1 MDMHDKLRSYYE
13 QELTK
18 LEDQFATF
26 SNEYPRIAARLSFT
40 GGQTEDPHI
49 QRMMQAFAL
58 IAAEIRANL
67 DDGAPKFTEA
77 LLHVLH
83 PHYLRPFP
91 ACSIARFDPIK
102 ELPGKPVVLPRGM
115 ELTSRGGEVRFRTAY
130 DVTLAP
136 IRIANAR
143 FSRSTVAPA
152 QIALP
157 PNTTSF
163 ISITIEPT
171 VAASPLGAIS
181 PNTLRVHFAGER
193 QTVVALLDTVLLR
206 VRGAFVEADDSGR
219 WMPIAGIPVTPV
231 GFGPDDMLLPPSH
244 NSPLVQPLLEYV
256 GFPDKFDFV
265 DIHLRRCLKPLQM
278 NRARRVTLHLAI
290 EGMHADSRIAQAL
303 TPLSADNIGL
313 FCTPIVNL
321 FKHMGVKSSRG
332 EIAADYPVVPKP
344 SRPDIRGIYSVD
356 AVRDP
361 SDGTTIPSLNAWG
374 VGAGERF
381 WITRH
386 DPYAAIHHPGRETS
400 LVLLRADGTAVAKTP
415 LQLNADLT
423 CTNRDWPSRMRIGSL
438 KGDLKNENDHVPCRI
453 TLLKQPTPTYSA
465 SRESEAQWRVLA
477 LTTANLAQLT
487 REGWPDFVKLM
498 RQLAPS
504 DRRAEHV
511 GAISF
516 VKRNVV
522 ERLLAIKPHS
532 ALMRG
537 FEIVMAADE
546 SAFIE
551 NSMGTLILLLDLYLS
566 RYAPANS
573 FTQLVVLSKNDGSV
587 IVRCPMR
594 TSIVPLL

>member
-1 MDMHDKLRSYYE
+1 MHDKLRGYYE
-13 QELTK
+13 QELAK

-26 SNEYPRIAARLSFT
+26 SNDYPRIAARLSFT
-40 GGQTEDPHI
+40 GGQTDDPHV

-83 PHYLRPFP
+83 PHYLRLFP
-91 ACSIARFDPIK
+91 SCSIARFDPIK
-102 ELPGKPVVLPRGM
+102 ELPNKPTVLPRGM
-115 ELTSRGGEVRFRTAY
+115 QLTSRGGEVRFRTAY

-152 QIALP
+152 QVALP

-163 ISITIEPT
+163 ISITIEST
-171 VAASPLGAIS
+171 GATAPLGAVL
-181 PNTLRVHFAGER
+181 PDTLRVHFAGER

-206 VRGAFVEADDSGR
+206 VRGAYVEGDDSGR
-219 WMPIAGIPVTPV
+219 WMPIARIPVTPV
-231 GFGPDDMLLPPSH
+231 GFGPADILLPPSRT
-244 NSPLVQPLLEYV
+244 SPLVQPLLEHV
-256 GFPDKFDFV
+256 GFPDKFDFL
-265 DIHLRRCLKPLQM
+265 DIHLHRFLPPAQM
-278 NRARRVTLHLAI
+278 DRARRVILHLAI
-290 EGMHADSRIAQAL
+290 EGVHSDSRIAQAL
-303 TPLSADNIGL
+303 APLSADNLRL

-321 FKHMGVKSSRG
+321 FAQAGVKSSRG
-332 EIAADYPVVPKP
+332 EIVADYPLVPKP
-344 SRPDIRGIYSVD
+344 NRPAMRGIYSID

-361 SDGTTIPSLNAWG
+361 SDGTDIPPLNAWKAG
-374 VGAGERF
+374 TGERF
-381 WITRH
+381 WLARH
-386 DPYAAIHHPGRETS
+386 DPYAATHYPGRETS
-400 LVLLRADGTAVAKTP
+400 LVLLRADGTAAAKTP
-415 LQLNADLT
+415 MQLSADLT
-423 CTNRDWPSRMRIGSL
+423 CTNRHWPSRMRIGSP
-438 KGDLKNENDHVPCRI
+438 KGDLKNENDQVPCRI

-465 SRESEAQWRVLA
+465 SRETEAQWRVIA
-477 LTTANLAQLT
+477 LTTANLTQLT
-487 REGWPDFVKLM
+487 REGWPDFVKLL

-511 GAISF
+511 GGISF

-532 ALMRG
+532 ALVRG

-546 SAFIE
+546 NAFIE
-551 NSMGTLILLLDLYLS
+551 NSMGALILQLDLYLS

-573 FTQLVVLSKNDGSV
+573 FTQLVVLSKNDGSL

-594 TSIVPLL
+594 PGTAPLL

>member
-1 MDMHDKLRSYYE
+1 MHDKLRGYYE
-13 QELTK
+13 LELTK

-26 SNEYPRIAARLSFT
+26 SNEYPRIAARLGFT
-40 GGQTEDPHI
+40 SGQTDDPHV

-58 IAAEIRANL
+58 IAAEIRASL
-67 DDGAPKFTEA
+67 DDGAPMFTEA

-91 ACSIARFDPIK
+91 ACSIARFDSIK
-102 ELPGKPVVLPRGM
+102 ELPGKPVVLPHGM

-136 IRIANAR
+136 LHIANAR

-152 QIALP
+152 QVTLP
-157 PNTTSF
+157 PNITSF
-163 ISITIEPT
+163 ISITIEST
-171 VAASPLGAIS
+171 VAVSPLGAIS
-181 PNTLRVHFAGER
+181 PDTLRAHFAGER

-206 VRGAFVEADDSGR
+206 VQGAYVEADDSGR

-231 GFGPDDMLLPPSH
+231 GFGPDDMLLPPPQI
-244 NSPLVQPLLEYV
+244 SPPIQPLLEYV

-265 DIHLRRCLKPLQM
+265 DIHLRRCLEPVQM
-278 NRARRVTLHLAI
+278 NCARRVTLHLAI
-290 EGMHADSRIAQAL
+290 GGVHADSRIAQAL
-303 TPLSADNIGL
+303 TPLSADNLRL

-321 FKHMGVKSSRG
+321 FAQAGVKSSRG
-332 EIAADYPVVPKP
+332 EIVADYPLVPKP
-344 SRPDIRGIYSVD
+344 NRPAMRGIYSID

-361 SDGTTIPSLNAWG
+361 SDGTDIPPLNAWKAG
-374 VGAGERF
+374 TGERF
-381 WITRH
+381 WLARH
-386 DPYAAIHHPGRETS
+386 DPYAATHRPGCETL
-400 LVLLRADGTAVAKTP
+400 LVLLRADGTAAAKMP
-415 LQLNADLT
+415 LQLSADLT
-423 CTNRDWPSRMRIGSL
+423 CTNRDWPSRMRIGSPN
-438 KGDLKNENDHVPCRI
+438 GDLKNENDQVPCRI

-465 SRESEAQWRVLA
+465 SREAEAQWRVIA
-477 LTTANLAQLT
+477 LTTANLTQLT

-498 RQLAPS
+498 RQLAPK

-516 VKRNVV
+516 VKRSVV

-532 ALMRG
+532 ALVRG

-546 SAFIE
+546 NAFIE
-551 NSMGTLILLLDLYLS
+551 NSMGALILQLDLYLS

-573 FTQLVVLSKNDGSV
+573 FTQLVVLSKNDGSL

-594 TSIVPLL
+594 PGIAPLL

>member
-1 MDMHDKLRSYYE
+1 MHDKLRGYYE
-13 QELTK
+13 QELAK
-18 LEDQFATF
+18 LEDQFVIF
-26 SNEYPRIAARLSFT
+26 SNEYPRVAARLSFT
-40 GGQTEDPHI
+40 SGQTDDPHV

-58 IAAEIRANL
+58 IAAEIRVNL

-91 ACSIARFDPIK
+91 ACSIARLDPVK
-102 ELPGKPVVLPRGM
+102 DLPDKPVVLPRGM

-136 IRIANAR
+136 VRISSAR

-152 QIALP
+152 RVALP
-157 PNTTSF
+157 PNTTCF
-163 ISITIEPT
+163 ISITIEST
-171 VAASPLGAIS
+171 GTAAPLEAVSPDA
-181 PNTLRVHFAGER
+181 LRVHFTGER
-193 QTVVALLDTVLLR
+193 QTVVAMLDTVLLR
-206 VRGAFVEADDSGR
+206 VRGAFVEADNSGR
-219 WMPIAGIPVTPV
+219 WIPIAGIPVAPV
-231 GFGPDDMLLPPSH
+231 GFGPADMLLPPSRT
-244 NSPLVQPLLEYV
+244 SPLVQPLLEYI

-265 DIHLRRCLKPLQM
+265 DIQLRRCLEPAQTR
-278 NRARRVTLHLAI
+278 RARRVTLHLAI
-290 EGMHADSRIAQAL
+290 GDVHADSRIAQAL

-321 FKHMGVKSSRG
+321 FAHVGVKSPRG
-332 EIAADYPVVPKP
+332 EIVADYPLVPKP
-344 SRPDIRGIYSVD
+344 NRPAMRGIYSID
-356 AVRDP
+356 AVRDR
-361 SDGTTIPSLNAWG
+361 SDGTVIPPLNAWG
-374 VGAGERF
+374 VGTGERF
-381 WITRH
+381 WIARH

-400 LVLLRADGTAVAKTP
+400 LVLLRADGTAAAKMP
-415 LQLNADLT
+415 LQLSADLT
-423 CTNRDWPSRMRIGSL
+423 CINHDWPSRIRIGSPT
-438 KGDLKNENDHVPCRI
+438 GDLKNENDQVPCKI

-465 SRESEAQWRVLA
+465 SREAEAQWRVIA
-477 LTTANLAQLT
+477 LTTANLTQLT
-487 REGWPDFVKLM
+487 REGWPDFIKLM

-532 ALMRG
+532 ALVRG

-546 SAFIE
+546 NAFIE
-551 NSMGTLILLLDLYLS
+551 SSMGALILQLDLYLS

-573 FTQLVVLSKNDGSV
+573 FTQLVVLSKNDGSL

-594 TSIVPLL
+594 SGLAPLL

>member
-1 MDMHDKLRSYYE
+1 MHDKLRGYYE
-13 QELTK
+13 RELAK

-26 SNEYPRIAARLSFT
+26 SNEHPRIAARLSFT
-40 GGQTEDPHI
+40 GGQTDDPHV

-91 ACSIARFDPIK
+91 ACSIARFEPTRD
-102 ELPGKPVVLPRGM
+102 LPDKPVVLPRGL

-136 IRIANAR
+136 IRIASAR

-152 QIALP
+152 HVTLP
-157 PNTTSF
+157 PNTTNI
-163 ISITIEPT
+163 ISITIESAAT
-171 VAASPLGAIS
+171 VPLGTVS
-181 PNTLRVHFAGER
+181 PDVLRVHLTGAR
-193 QTVVALLDTVLLR
+193 HTVVALLDTVLLH

-219 WMPIAGIPVTPV
+219 WIPISGIPITPA
-231 GFGPDDMLLPPSH
+231 GFGPTDMLLPPSRT
-244 NSPLVQPLLEYV
+244 SPLIQPLLEHV
-256 GFPDKFDFV
+256 GFPDKFDFL
-265 DIHLRRCLKPLQM
+265 DIHLHRCLQPAQM

-290 EGMHADSRIAQAL
+290 EGVHADSRIAQAL
-303 TPLSADNIGL
+303 APLSADNLRL

-321 FKHMGVKSSRG
+321 FTQTGIKSLRG
-332 EIAADYPVVPKP
+332 EIVADYPLVPKP
-344 SRPDIRGIYSVD
+344 NRPAMRGIYSID
-356 AVRDP
+356 AIRDP
-361 SDGTTIPSLNAWG
+361 SDGIVIPPLNAWKAG
-374 VGAGERF
+374 TGERF
-381 WITRH
+381 WLARH
-386 DPYAAIHHPGRETS
+386 DPYAATHHPGCETS
-400 LVLLRADGTAVAKTP
+400 LVLLRANGTAAAKMP

-423 CTNRDWPSRMRIGSL
+423 CTNRDWPLRIRIGSP
-438 KGDLKNENDHVPCRI
+438 KSDLKNENDQVPCRI

-465 SRESEAQWRVLA
+465 SREVEAQWRVIA
-477 LTTANLAQLT
+477 LTTANLTQLT
-487 REGWPDFVKLM
+487 REGWPDFVTLM
-498 RQLAPS
+498 RQLAPN

-532 ALMRG
+532 ALVRG

-546 SAFIE
+546 NAFIE
-551 NSMGTLILLLDLYLS
+551 NSMGALILQLDLYLS

-573 FTQLVVLSKNDGSV
+573 FTQLVVLSKNDGSLN
-587 IVRCPMR
+587 VRCPMR
-594 TSIVPLL
+594 PGIAPQL

>member
-1 MDMHDKLRSYYE
+1 MHDKLRGYYE
-13 QELTK
+13 QELAR

-26 SNEYPRIAARLSFT
+26 SGDYPKIAARFGFT
-40 GGQTEDPHI
+40 GGQTDDLHV

-91 ACSIARFDPIK
+91 ACSIARLDPTK
-102 ELPGKPVVLPRGM
+102 DLPDKPVVLPRGM

-136 IRIANAR
+136 IRIARAR

-152 QIALP
+152 HVALP
-157 PNTTSF
+157 PNTTSI
-163 ISITIEPT
+163 ISITIES
-171 VAASPLGAIS
+171 AAAAPLGAVS
-181 PNTLRVHFAGER
+181 PDVLRVHLAGAH

-206 VRGAFVEADDSGR
+206 VRGAFVEANDSER
-219 WMPIAGIPVTPV
+219 WIPIAGIPVKPV
-231 GFGPDDMLLPPSH
+231 GFGPADMLLPPSQT
-244 NSPLVQPLLEYV
+244 SPFVQPLLEHV
-256 GFPDKFDFV
+256 GFPDKFDFLDV
-265 DIHLRRCLKPLQM
+265 HLHRCLQPDQM
-278 NRARRVTLHLAI
+278 DRARRITLHLAI
-290 EGMHADSRIAQAL
+290 DGVHADSRIAQAL
-303 TPLSADNIGL
+303 TPLSADNLRL

-321 FKHMGVKSSRG
+321 FAHMGVKSSRG
-332 EIAADYPVVPKP
+332 EIVADYPLVPKP
-344 SRPDIRGIYSVD
+344 GRPDMRGIYSID
-356 AVRDP
+356 AVRDT
-361 SDGTTIPSLNAWG
+361 SDGTVIPPLDAWG
-374 VGAGERF
+374 VGTGEQF
-381 WITRH
+381 WIARH
-386 DPYAAIHHPGRETS
+386 APYAAIHHPGRETS
-400 LVLLRADGTAVAKTP
+400 LVLLRADGTAAAKMP
-415 LQLNADLT
+415 LQLSTDLT

-438 KGDLKNENDHVPCRI
+438 KGDLKNESDQVPCRI
-453 TLLKQPTPTYSA
+453 TLLKQPTSTYSA
-465 SRESEAQWRVLA
+465 SRESEAQWRVIA
-477 LTTANLAQLT
+477 LTTANLTQLT

-532 ALMRG
+532 ALVRG

-546 SAFIE
+546 DAFIE
-551 NSMGTLILLLDLYLS
+551 NSMGALILLLDLYLS

-573 FTQLVVLSKNDGSV
+573 FTQLVVLSKNDGSL

-594 TSIVPLL
+594 PGIAPLL